1 MGRSTFYCHYES
13 KELLLDELCR
23 YLFHHLFEREQAIST
38 EDYLAHLFLHFQ
50 KNQDHITSL
59 LFSKNDYFLRQL
71 HKELEHHVYSVLADN
86 LKEAHPN
93 LPTSYLQHLVVSN
106 FIETLT
112 WWLKKGQDFTYQE
125 VVQFY
130 LDLLIPK
137 NWIANRAQLP
147 YFLVTEFLSFQ
158 QSKKPRQHCLS
169 SFLYGRLTKLSLTFS
184 NYFFNKPCSC
194 RNSLATCS
202 ADLPSTPTW

>member
-1 MGRSTFYCHYES
+1 MTSQDRRITKTRKAIYTAFLQLLNQKSFETITVQEIIDLADVGRSTFYSHYES
-13 KELLLDELCR
+13 KEILLDELCR
-23 YLFHHLFEREQAIST
+23 YLFHHLFEREKNIST
-38 EDYLAHLFLHFQ
+38 EAYLAHIFSHFK
-50 KNQDHITSL
+50 KNQDHVTSL

-71 HKELEHHVYSVLADN
+71 HKELEHHVYPMLADE
-86 LKEAHPN
+86 LKEAHTN

-137 NWIANRAQLP
+137 N
-147 YFLVTEFLSFQ
+147 
-158 QSKKPRQHCLS
+158 
-169 SFLYGRLTKLSLTFS
+169 
-184 NYFFNKPCSC
+184 
-194 RNSLATCS
+194 
-202 ADLPSTPTW
+202 

>member
-1 MGRSTFYCHYES
+1 MLGVLLFTVTMKARNSFRWALSLPLSSSLWKGRTLYYRG
-13 KELLLDELCR
+13 LPR
-23 YLFHHLFEREQAIST
+23 TYL
-38 EDYLAHLFLHFQ
+38 LHFQ
-50 KNQDHITSL
+50 KNQDHVTSL

-71 HKELEHHVYSVLADN
+71 HKELEHHVYPMLADE
-86 LKEAHPN
+86 LKEAHTN

-137 NWIANRAQLP
+137 NWIQSRAQLP
-147 YFLVTEFLSFQ
+147 YF
-158 QSKKPRQHCLS
+158 
-169 SFLYGRLTKLSLTFS
+169 
-184 NYFFNKPCSC
+184 
-194 RNSLATCS
+194 
-202 ADLPSTPTW
+202 

>member
-1 MGRSTFYCHYES
+1 MTNIDRRISKTKKAIYQAFIQLLNAKGYEATTVQDIIDLADVGRSTFTVTMKVRAS
-13 KELLLDELCR
+13 SGPALPLPLPSS
-23 YLFHHLFEREQAIST
+23 FEREQAIST
-38 EDYLAHLFLHFQ
+38 EDYLAHLFLHFH

-93 LPTSYLQHLVVSN
+93 MPTYLQHLVVSN

-112 WWLKKGQDFTYQE
+112 WWLKKGQDFTGQE

-137 NWIANRAQLP
+137 N
-147 YFLVTEFLSFQ
+147 
-158 QSKKPRQHCLS
+158 
-169 SFLYGRLTKLSLTFS
+169 
-184 NYFFNKPCSC
+184 
-194 RNSLATCS
+194 
-202 ADLPSTPTW
+202 

>member
-1 MGRSTFYCHYES
+1 MQFY
-13 KELLLDELCR
+13 
-23 YLFHHLFEREQAIST
+23 I
-38 EDYLAHLFLHFQ
+38 FLHFQ
-50 KNQDHITSL
+50 KNQDHVTSL

-71 HKELEHHVYSVLADN
+71 HKEPEHHVYPMLADE
-86 LKEAHPN
+86 LKEAHTN

-137 NWIANRAQLP
+137 NWIQSRAQLP
-147 YFLVTEFLSFQ
+147 YF
-158 QSKKPRQHCLS
+158 
-169 SFLYGRLTKLSLTFS
+169 
-184 NYFFNKPCSC
+184 
-194 RNSLATCS
+194 
-202 ADLPSTPTW
+202 

>member
-1 MGRSTFYCHYES
+1 MISQMWDDPPFTVTMRVRSFFWTS
-13 KELLLDELCR
+13 SAATS
-23 YLFHHLFEREQAIST
+23 FHHLFEREQAIST
-38 EDYLAHLFLHFQ
+38 EDYLAHLFLHFH

-93 LPTSYLQHLVVSN
+93 LPTSYLQHLVMSN

-112 WWLKKGQDFTYQE
+112 WWLKKGQDFTDQE

-137 NWIANRAQLP
+137 N
-147 YFLVTEFLSFQ
+147 
-158 QSKKPRQHCLS
+158 
-169 SFLYGRLTKLSLTFS
+169 
-184 NYFFNKPCSC
+184 
-194 RNSLATCS
+194 
-202 ADLPSTPTW
+202 

>member
-1 MGRSTFYCHYES
+1 MTKIDRRISKTKKAIFQAFLQLLNDKGYESTTVQDIIELADVGRSTFYCHYES

-23 YLFHHLFEREQAIST
+23 YLFH
-38 EDYLAHLFLHFQ
+38 HFQ

-71 HKELEHHVYSVLADN
+71 HKELEHHVYPMLADE
-86 LKEAHPN
+86 LKEAHTN

-137 NWIANRAQLP
+137 N
-147 YFLVTEFLSFQ
+147 
-158 QSKKPRQHCLS
+158 
-169 SFLYGRLTKLSLTFS
+169 
-184 NYFFNKPCSC
+184 
-194 RNSLATCS
+194 
-202 ADLPSTPTW
+202 